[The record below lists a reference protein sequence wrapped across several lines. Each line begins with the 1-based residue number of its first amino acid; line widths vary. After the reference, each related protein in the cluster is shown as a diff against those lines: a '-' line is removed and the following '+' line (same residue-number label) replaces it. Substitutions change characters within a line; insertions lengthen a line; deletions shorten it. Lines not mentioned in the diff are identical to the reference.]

1 MNSIGV
7 ILGIT
12 LMYSAPLV
20 FAAMGGV
27 ISEKAGVI
35 NIGIEG
41 MMTFGAFTGAATGY
55 YLDNP
60 WIGFLCAALAGGAIS
75 ILHAVA
81 CVNFHANQTIS
92 GVALNLIGTGASLY
106 LARILFDG
114 ATQTLPL
121 KKKLPK
127 LVSNADGTISLDST
141 AAIAFILVVLL
152 WLYLYRTKGGLR
164 LMAAGEHPEAVDS
177 LGISVE
183 KIRFCAVIA
192 SGILAGAGGAAMSL
206 AVVSSFSQTVISG
219 HGYIALAAVIFGR
232 WNPASV
238 ALACL
243 LFGFSQS
250 LVVFLGNGTI
260 TIPSQVLAMLPYVV
274 TIIVLIVMHGET
286 RAPKASGVPYEK

>member
-1 MNSIGV
+1 
-7 ILGIT
+7 
-12 LMYSAPLV
+12 
-20 FAAMGGV
+20 
-27 ISEKAGVI
+27 
-35 NIGIEG
+35 
-41 MMTFGAFTGAATGY
+41 
-55 YLDNP
+55 
-60 WIGFLCAALAGGAIS
+60 
-75 ILHAVA
+75 
-81 CVNFHANQTIS
+81 
-92 GVALNLIGTGASLY
+92 
-106 LARILFDG
+106 
-114 ATQTLPL
+114 
-121 KKKLPK
+121 
-127 LVSNADGTISLDST
+127 
-141 AAIAFILVVLL
+141 
-152 WLYLYRTKGGLR
+152 
-164 LMAAGEHPEAVDS
+164 MAAGEHPEAVDS